1 MNAQSRSMVEF
12 YKGHYQ
18 SRAEEIQHL
27 LLRVEEIVIDAD
39 FSSHHYCDYNEK
51 QKFWSPWNIN
61 ETNNAFSGTDEKESI
76 ITIVTS

>member
-1 MNAQSRSMVEF
+1 
-12 YKGHYQ
+12 
-18 SRAEEIQHL
+18 
-27 LLRVEEIVIDAD
+27 VEEIVIDAD

-76 ITIVTS
+76 ITIVTIMIPQFFKLDIKCLLSQFLHSLLII